1 MFTTEPTLQYLI
13 VDSRTNIILV
23 GTTNADVASA
33 LMLRRSYYRSE
44 VDYMNNSSKNKGLF
58 ATGLDREF
66 DKMIITYRMNYHVKW
81 GGTPNESGRHE
92 IETVRDWTNLD
103 KNAVTQAR
111 QEAMTAE
118 LFYASAWQ
126 IIMHSLR
133 WTPPENDM
141 VIRFYPELL
150 DAVNKCIPNQDY
162 YVDDIIEYAS
172 ITGITPKQAYNEFNN
187 QLIPIRKQR
196 IRAYALWQKY
206 TQKMLM
212 VDTKQEF
219 QNILSEIRNN
229 VFLGTE

>member
-1 MFTTEPTLQYLI
+1 
-13 VDSRTNIILV
+13 
-23 GTTNADVASA
+23 
-33 LMLRRSYYRSE
+33 
-44 VDYMNNSSKNKGLF
+44 
-58 ATGLDREF
+58 
-66 DKMIITYRMNYHVKW
+66 
-81 GGTPNESGRHE
+81 
-92 IETVRDWTNLD
+92 
-103 KNAVTQAR
+103 
-111 QEAMTAE
+111 
-118 LFYASAWQ
+118 
-126 IIMHSLR
+126 
-133 WTPPENDM
+133 M

-150 DAVNKCIPNQDY
+150 DAVNKCIPLQDY

-172 ITGITPKQAYNEFNN
+172 ITGITPKQAYNEINN

>member
-13 VDSRTNIILV
+13 VDGRTNVILV

-111 QEAMTAE
+111 QEALTAE
-118 LFYASAWQ
+118 LFYASA
-126 IIMHSLR
+126 S
-133 WTPPENDM
+133 
-141 VIRFYPELL
+141 V
-150 DAVNKCIPNQDY
+150 
-162 YVDDIIEYAS
+162 S
-172 ITGITPKQAYNEFNN
+172 
-187 QLIPIRKQR
+187 
-196 IRAYALWQKY
+196 Y
-206 TQKMLM
+206 THLTLPTIYS
-212 VDTKQEF
+212 V
-219 QNILSEIRNN
+219 
-229 VFLGTE
+229 